1 MSWFDHIFGS
11 PSVQRVCKTVKR
23 GNVVKLAK
31 LLASAPDLA
40 NAKDEHGLAPLEI
53 ACLNRDYMRK
63 PIIEVLLAHGADPNV
78 RDSLG
83 GTPLRKAAVLGRKDI
98 VELFLAKGADPN
110 TKDINGNSVL
120 HEAAIHGHR
129 ELVELLLARGAWV
142 KTRGRK
148 GRTPLH
154 WAMLGGHSD
163 VAELLIARGADP
175 NAKDSEGNTAM
186 DPFTKGL

>member
-1 MSWFDHIFGS
+1 
-11 PSVQRVCKTVKR
+11 
-23 GNVVKLAK
+23 
-31 LLASAPDLA
+31 
-40 NAKDEHGLAPLEI
+40 
-53 ACLNRDYMRK
+53 
-63 PIIEVLLAHGADPNV
+63 
-78 RDSLG
+78 
-83 GTPLRKAAVLGRKDI
+83 
-98 VELFLAKGADPN
+98 
-110 TKDINGNSVL
+110 
-120 HEAAIHGHR
+120 
-129 ELVELLLARGAWV
+129 GAWV